1 MITVKVTYGV
11 KKAYVETNK
20 EMILKFLADFR
31 ALDGSKFI
39 YSVFQQDD
47 QETFVHFSQFQDE
60 EIQQLVLQVPSF
72 VAFQKSRDNNL
83 SSAHNVV
90 MLNPIGTTKP
100 TL

>member
-20 EMILKFLADFR
+20 EMIGKFLADFR
-31 ALDGSKFI
+31 ALDSSKFE

-47 QETFVHFSQFQDE
+47 EETFLHFSQFQDE

-72 VAFQKSRDNNL
+72 VAFQASRDNNL
-83 SSAHNVV
+83 SSAHNIEI
-90 MLNPIGTTKP
+90 LTPIGTTKSN
-100 TL
+100 L